1 MSVEATNSLSPFH
14 FGPFSDQ
21 VDTLAYGF
29 QLLSVDDV
37 CNCSMVS
44 KAWNNAINNNSGI
57 WLHNF
62 DKEKIPRIEGIVKTA
77 RTVFQFMCRKTY
89 SARKIPHGRFIG
101 EVPML
106 TKRAFEWYAKA
117 KDPIDPEKY
126 VRDTF
131 VILVEPTHIQ
141 VSCDGETDQK
151 KLLEIVYEE
160 RGVKAEV
167 VSNNTVNLP
176 HTTRNLL
183 AFSRYL
189 ESNGEK
195 ISVEINIRDFNNFD
209 DEEELQQ
216 IQETVLKTANVYFMR
231 IQSFGDRLY
240 DHLSHIKNHG
250 LEIMPL
256 RPRLYYNLIE
266 TVAKGHC
273 IDAIKTSD
281 ADVTL
286 TSDVAFRDRDG
297 DIGTFGFETSQKGMI
312 DIIITYPQRFSE
324 EDDDT
329 FNAAVG
335 IPAEVL
341 PNKALLSNGK
351 RTHETAFTND
361 VNPITVE
368 IPEFQAHEEIR
379 FTNVMNVCQSSIA
392 DWKNAVMVA
401 KNISIETAQR
411 IAQEKPEIDFFFY
424 VHGNSVVYG
433 DPLGEYR
440 SFPHQTAVFFKGEP
454 SWDESV
460 FSDGY
465 VKSKGPVSI
474 FDNPSS

>member
-21 VDTLAYGF
+21 VDTLAYGS
-29 QLLSVDDV
+29 QLLSMDDV

-77 RTVFQFMCRKTY
+77 RTIFQFMYRKTY

-106 TKRAFEWYAKA
+106 TEKAFNWFAMA

-141 VSCDGETDQK
+141 VSCDDETEK
-151 KLLEIVYEE
+151 NELLEFVTQE
-160 RGVKAEV
+160 GGAKAEV
-167 VSNNTVNLP
+167 VSENTVNLP
-176 HTTRNLL
+176 HTKRNLL

-189 ESNGEK
+189 ESKGEK
-195 ISVEINIRDFNNFD
+195 ISVEENLHLE
-209 DEEELQQ
+209 EEELQQ

-231 IQSFGDRLY
+231 IPSFEASEYADLRQ
-240 DHLSHIKNHG
+240 IKNHG

-256 RPRLYYNLIE
+256 RPRLYYNIIE
-266 TVAKGHC
+266 TIAKGHC
-273 IDAIKTSD
+273 IDGITISET
-281 ADVTL
+281 DVTI
-286 TSDVAFRDRDG
+286 TSDVTFADRLG
-297 DIGTFGFETSQKGMI
+297 DIGTFAFESSSHEGTIG
-312 DIIITYPQRFSE
+312 IIITYPKLFDE
-324 EDDDT
+324 EPDNK
-329 FNAAVG
+329 FFAAVG
-335 IPAEVL
+335 VPAEVL
-341 PNKALLSNGK
+341 PNRALLTNGK
-351 RTHETAFTND
+351 RTHETAFTNE

-379 FTNVMNVCQSSIA
+379 FTNVINVCQSATA

-401 KNISIETAQR
+401 KNISVKTAKR

-424 VHGNSVVYG
+424 VKGNCVVYG

-440 SFPHQTAVFFKGEP
+440 SFPHRTAVFFKGEP
-454 SWDESV
+454 SWAESV

-465 VKSKGPVSI
+465 VKRKGPVSI